1 MPTGPQYFLRWIT
14 RPIAFATLV
23 FAPMANAFEAR
34 LITSDAPDDLVSSLK
49 AGSLLLETA
58 NDKTADPLD
67 ILAAARADYRRLLG
81 LLYNEGYYGP
91 DIRIMIDGREAA
103 TLPPFTEHASITSAV
118 IKIDPGPRF
127 AFSKA
132 KIAPLAPNTVLPE
145 GFFPKRPARTETI
158 REAARKGVE
167 GWRAIGHAKARIA
180 DQSLIADHTA
190 ATLAADLQI
199 EPGPELRF
207 GALVLGGK
215 TTVRERRLRKIV
227 ALPSGERFDPETLDT
242 VATRLRRTGV
252 FRSVNIRE
260 SDSIGPDQ
268 SMDIA
273 VDVVDAKPRR
283 VGFGGELQSTDGLS
297 LSAFWMHRNLLGGAE
312 RLRIEGEVSG
322 LLAQSGGVDYLLS
335 TEIIRPATLGADTD
349 LRFEVT
355 AERSNEPLYRQDKI
369 GLDIGFTR
377 IHSKT
382 LTTNFGLLLEAHKVD
397 DDFGSRNFQ
406 MYGLPLGATLDRR
419 DDPLDAHDGFYIDM
433 TAMPYLGA
441 GSADSGLA
449 LGADARIY
457 RSFGERLTAAF
468 RLQLG
473 SVLGS
478 SLANTSPD
486 LLFLSG
492 GGGTVRGQPFQSNF
506 ITTGGNKSGGLSF
519 LGLSGELR
527 MKAWNDFSAVV
538 FYDAGYIGETSS
550 FGGSGNWHSG
560 AGIGLRYHTGIGPIR
575 VDLAGP
581 VSGANSDGIQL
592 YVGIGQAF

>member
-1 MPTGPQYFLRWIT
+1 MPAVPQFLLRWIT
-14 RPIAFATLV
+14 RPIAFAILV
-23 FAPMANAFEAR
+23 SVPMANAFEAR
-34 LITSDAPDDLVSSLK
+34 LTASGAPDDLVASLR

-58 NDKTADPLD
+58 SDKTPDPLD
-67 ILAAARADYRRLLG
+67 IVAAARADYRRLLS
-81 LLYNEGYYGP
+81 LLYNQGYFGP
-91 DIRIMIDGREAA
+91 DISIKIDGREAA
-103 TLPPFTEHASITSAV
+103 TLPPFTEQARIASAV
-118 IKIDPGPRF
+118 ITIDPGPRF
-127 AFSKA
+127 AFSTA
-132 KIAPLAPNTVLPE
+132 RIAPLAPNTALPE
-145 GFFPKRPARTETI
+145 GFATGQPARAEII
-158 REAARKGVE
+158 RETARKGIE
-167 GWRAIGHAKARIA
+167 GWRATGHAKARIA
-180 DQSLIADHTA
+180 DQSLVADHAA
-190 ATLAADLQI
+190 ATLAADLRV
-199 EPGPELRF
+199 EAGPELQF
-207 GALVLGGK
+207 GALVLNGK
-215 TTVRERRLRKIV
+215 TSVRERRLRKII
-227 ALPSGERFDPETLDT
+227 ALPSGERFDPSTLDT
-242 VATRLRRTGV
+242 IASRLRRTGV
-252 FRSVNIRE
+252 FRTVNIRE
-260 SDSIGPDQ
+260 SDNINPDQ

-273 VDVVDAKPRR
+273 VNVVDAKPRR

-335 TEIIRPATLGADTD
+335 TELIRPATLGADTD
-349 LRFEVT
+349 LRFELT
-355 AERSNEPLYRQDKI
+355 AERSNEPLYLQDKI
-369 GLDIGFTR
+369 ALDIGFTR

-382 LTTNFGLLLEAHKVD
+382 LTTSFGLSLEANKVD
-397 DDFGSRNFQ
+397 DDFGSRDFQ

-419 DDPLDAHDGFYIDM
+419 DDPLDARTGFYFDL
-433 TAMPYLGA
+433 TAMPYLGG

-449 LGADARIY
+449 LGADARFY
-457 RSFGERLTAAF
+457 RPLGDRLTAAF

-492 GGGTVRGQPFQSNF
+492 GGGTVRGQPFQSNY

-527 MKAWNDFSAVV
+527 MKAWDDFSAVV

-550 FGGSGNWHSG
+550 FGGAGNWHSG